1 MVRSRWMC
9 SAMVALAMVATTAH
23 AQSTSAE
30 AEKLFRDGK
39 SLMKER
45 KYGEAC
51 AAFEA
56 SQNMDPSLATLL
68 SLADCR
74 EKNWQIASA
83 WGAFLDAERQTRK
96 DSSQAALNK
105 TAKDRA
111 AKLEPRLSMLTVSVP
126 DESRVDGLIILR
138 NGEPIEE
145 GSWNRAIPVDGGDY
159 TIAGRAPGHE
169 EWTTTVNVTDENGR
183 ASVDVPKFKAVEKL
197 IEPEVDHSA
206 RRDGPDVIVLTDRPS
221 PLTKRRKIALGVVG
235 VGVLGAA
242 GGIVFGLQAKG
253 FESDAKELCPNNPC
267 GVNAD
272 AANDARK
279 KAETRALFTNIS
291 YGVAGVAVIAAAVLW
306 ITGAPEHTT
315 EVQLGED
322 MAIAPVV
329 TPSAAGV
336 AVVGRF

>member
-1 MVRSRWMC
+1 MC
-9 SAMVALAMVATTAH
+9 SAMVALAMVATSAY
-23 AQSTSAE
+23 AQSSSAE
-30 AEKLFRDGK
+30 AEQLFRDGK
-39 SLMKER
+39 ALMKER

-83 WGAFLDAERQTRK
+83 WGAFLDAERQTRN
-96 DSSQAALNK
+96 DSSQAALHK

-126 DESRVDGLIILR
+126 DEARVDGLTITR
-138 NGEPIEE
+138 NGDPIEE

-169 EWTTTVNVTDENGR
+169 EWTTTVNVADEHGR
-183 ASVDVPKFKAVEKL
+183 ASVDVPKFKAVAKL
-197 IEPEVDHSA
+197 IEPDPVPGQA
-206 RRDGPDVIVLTDRPS
+206 GRDGPDIIVLTDRPS

-235 VGVLGAA
+235 VGVLAAA

-272 AANDARK
+272 AANAARE

-291 YGVAGVAVIAAAVLW
+291 YGVAGAAVIAAAVLW
-306 ITGAPEHTT
+306 ITGAPEHQT

-329 TPSAAGV
+329 SPSAAGV